1 MTSVSPSNSE
11 CQELLF
17 AVGKLSAAFAAA
29 AAETVEVVYMPG
41 TGTVNRIALEAQNY
55 W

>member
-29 AAETVEVVYMPG
+29 AETVEVVYMPG